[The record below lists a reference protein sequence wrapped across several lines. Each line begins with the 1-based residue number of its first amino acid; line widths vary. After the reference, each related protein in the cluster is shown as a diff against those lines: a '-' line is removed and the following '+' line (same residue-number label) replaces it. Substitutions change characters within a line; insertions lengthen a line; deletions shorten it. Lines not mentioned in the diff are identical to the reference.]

1 MADYIQEV
9 RHQQYMVEDMQAR
22 MMLAVLEGG
31 ADIANRDAMP
41 PAEQRV
47 GQIAETLE
55 PQEVLQNLT
64 VQALDLNHEKLLV
77 AEMLEN
83 IETVEVLAVNDL
95 FGDQSKEN
103 E

>member
-1 MADYIQEV
+1 
-9 RHQQYMVEDMQAR
+9 
-22 MMLAVLEGG
+22 
-31 ADIANRDAMP
+31 MP